1 MPTYLIYM
9 IIGLVILLVILFV
22 TISTRKKSILTKLDK
37 FEERLSTLK
46 ALPVHYLLNKV
57 SLMPKSSDVEVMYE
71 SWTKTYKRLSTED
84 NVRIKEMISEA
95 ESLAYS
101 RKFKKAN
108 KLIPEIATDIQKIE
122 VEYENILNDLTNATQ
137 VDVKNREE
145 ITNQKEAYRNY
156 KKMYQSNSNVY
167 KPFNGAIEKYFEQI
181 EVSFTNIDI
190 LLNQSQVDKAKNKC
204 ATLDGDLLKMKD
216 ILNNLPDLVHSLTK
230 TIPQSLQ
237 EIEEKYNYCVS
248 KKYNVGHLNVIQRFK
263 VIHDTIVESLSKN
276 NDIFIKDLT
285 DNVAFL
291 NKEIK
296 SIFDELAY
304 EELANEQLKMSIER
318 LVNISVE
325 IENISRTANNEVLT
339 ILDKYVLSEN
349 EIANLRMQTA
359 LVDESRVEKNRII
372 SEFEHNVNAASLI
385 EKEVDL
391 LIPRYNALKIAF
403 DAYIRRIE
411 DVRADE
417 LRLRD
422 EYHNMTY
429 LIRECESRLKIMKLP
444 MLSNS
449 YNETIHECKTQL
461 DNIDVLLNQVPLN
474 ITLISTNVR
483 NACDV
488 VYKLYDNS
496 RNLLKT
502 AQMTENAIV
511 FANRY
516 RSRMPEINTML
527 TRSEALF
534 NNGEYT
540 KALSTALEAIET
552 LYPGV
557 RKELLKYKTSQL
569 QKTPILK

>member
-1 MPTYLIYM
+1 MPEYLIYI
-9 IIGLVILLVILFV
+9 IIGLVILLAILLIV
-22 TISTRKKSILTKLDK
+22 TSTRKKAILSRLDK
-37 FEERLSTLK
+37 FSERMSTLK
-46 ALPVHYLLNKV
+46 ALPVQYLLNKV
-57 SLMPKSSDVEVMYE
+57 SLMPKSSDVETMFE
-71 SWTKTYKRLSTED
+71 SWTKTYKRLSDDDTT
-84 NVRIKEMISEA
+84 RIKEMIARA
-95 ESLAYS
+95 EGLAYS

-108 KLIPEIATDIQKIE
+108 KLLPEIDTDIQKFE
-122 VEYENILNDLTNATQ
+122 AEYENILNDLTNATQ

-145 ITNQKEAYRNY
+145 ITNQKEIYRNY

-167 KPFNGAIEKYFEQI
+167 KPFNNAIEKYFEQI
-181 EVSFTNIDI
+181 ETSFTNIDI

-216 ILNNLPDLVHSLTK
+216 ILNNLPDLVQSLTK
-230 TIPQSLQ
+230 TIPQNLT
-237 EIEEKYNYCVS
+237 EIEDKYNYCVT
-248 KKYNVGHLNVIQRFK
+248 KKYNVGHLNIVQRFR
-263 VIHDTIVESLSKN
+263 VVHEIIVESLSKN

-285 DNVAFL
+285 DNVDFL
-291 NKEIK
+291 TNEIK
-296 SIFDELAY
+296 EIFDELAY
-304 EELANEQLKMSIER
+304 EEKANEHLKMSIER

-339 ILDKYVLSEN
+339 IVDKYVLSDN
-349 EIANLRMQTA
+349 ELANLKMETQ
-359 LVDESRVEKNRII
+359 LVDESRIDKNRIV
-372 SEFEHNVNAASLI
+372 SEFEHNAKAASLI
-385 EKEVDL
+385 EKDVDN

-422 EYHNMTY
+422 EYYNMTY
-429 LIRECESRLKIMKLP
+429 LIRECESRLKMMKLP

-449 YNETIHECKTQL
+449 YNETIFECKSKL
-461 DNIDVLLNQVPLN
+461 DNIESLLNEMPLN
-474 ITLISTNVR
+474 ISLISSNVR
-483 NACDV
+483 SACDV

-502 AQMTENAIV
+502 AQMTENALV
-511 FANRY
+511 FANRF
-516 RSRMPEINTML
+516 RSRKPEINTML